1 MNAPRYMQC
10 FNRKFLAE
18 MAPGLAALGLVVV
31 AMGFVPKGTPGRLV
45 LSGVAGVAI
54 AYTVLVTVASIRR
67 LDELQQRIHLI
78 SIAASFAV
86 TGMIVNSGALFAKAG
101 LPVPPLGPWL
111 WFVMVGV
118 WAGGLF
124 VVGRR
129 YR

>member
-1 MNAPRYMQC
+1 MNSPRYLKC
-10 FNRKFLAE
+10 FDRRYLLE
-18 MAPGLAALGLVVV
+18 VGPGLLAMILAVVG
-31 AMGFVPKGTPGRLV
+31 MLIFPKGTPQRPFLAGF
-45 LSGVAGVAI
+45 AGVAI
-54 AYTVLVTVASIRR
+54 AYMVLVTVASIRR

-86 TGMIVNSGALFAKAG
+86 TGVLVNSVPLFTKAG
-101 LPVPPLGPWL
+101 FPLPELGPWL

-124 VVGRR
+124 FVGRR